1 MYYAS
6 SSQLRDWILSFFAK
20 ESIHLGNVD
29 NTSDLDKPISSAT
42 QTQLNNKLDKFDPY
56 VRSINNTTGDIAID
70 KSFIGLNQVDNTSDV
85 DKPISRLT
93 KEQLDTKVALSVFNT
108 FSINT
113 NNALNT
119 KINSSLI
126 GVPGG
131 IALLDNNKKIPLNN
145 IPTLTRNVV
154 ESSLSAD
161 SFSIPVNIHLKGDI
175 NGVATIS
182 GKDRDVFLDTSLQTN
197 TSIVEG
203 VYGSTTE
210 SPIITVDNKGRIS
223 AIKSL
228 PINSA
233 TVTSQGLVKLNDT
246 LTSTSVTEAA
256 TARVVKQVYDFVFDV
271 SKTYVKNSSK
281 GTPNGVASLDETGT
295 IPKNQIPL
303 LTDITA
309 LKLSNVRELS
319 LTGDGSWS
327 VMFDGSTNV
336 SSHFNLKD
344 TLLNSAGTYGTE
356 YTTLRLT
363 LDKQGRVVLAEP
375 LGIKVPFS
383 QVEQLPTSVV
393 DHNIKDVYTKADIDA
408 IIANLNIIPVGTVIT
423 AYRDDVMPGWL
434 KLDGT
439 SYLKSMYP
447 ALAQVL
453 ALNPDPLDTDTHF
466 YLKDVGGLFPRF
478 LDTRSKIDPSRT
490 VGSIQLDMFKAHDH
504 EIKEGSYH
512 PNVTGIG
519 DIITSGDDYTRVVAY
534 KSKSST
540 VGGEETR
547 PKNIALCAYI
557 KT

>member
-42 QTQLNNKLDKFDPY
+42 QTELNNKLDKFDPY

-154 ESSLSAD
+154 ESSISAD

-228 PINSA
+228 PINPA

-246 LTSTSVTEAA
+246 LTSISVTEAA

-375 LGIKVPFS
+375 LDIKVPFS

-408 IIANLNIIPVGTVIT
+408 IIANLNIMPVGTVIT

-453 ALNPDPLDTDTHF
+453 TLNPDPLPSLVMSQLHKSKLNLVLSPINSQSTF
-466 YLKDVGGLFPRF
+466 FMN
-478 LDTRSKIDPSRT
+478 SKIGAAES
-490 VGSIQLDMFKAHDH
+490 
-504 EIKEGSYH
+504 
-512 PNVTGIG
+512 
-519 DIITSGDDYTRVVAY
+519 VVE
-534 KSKSST
+534 
-540 VGGEETR
+540 VN
-547 PKNIALCAYI
+547 KNINNI
-557 KT
+557 

>member
-42 QTQLNNKLDKFDPY
+42 QTELNNKLDKFDPY

-154 ESSLSAD
+154 ESSISAD

-210 SPIITVDNKGRIS
+210 SPIITVDNKGRI
-223 AIKSL
+223 
-228 PINSA
+228 
-233 TVTSQGLVKLNDT
+233 
-246 LTSTSVTEAA
+246 
-256 TARVVKQVYDFVFDV
+256 
-271 SKTYVKNSSK
+271 
-281 GTPNGVASLDETGT
+281 
-295 IPKNQIPL
+295 
-303 LTDITA
+303 
-309 LKLSNVRELS
+309 
-319 LTGDGSWS
+319 
-327 VMFDGSTNV
+327 
-336 SSHFNLKD
+336 
-344 TLLNSAGTYGTE
+344 
-356 YTTLRLT
+356 
-363 LDKQGRVVLAEP
+363 
-375 LGIKVPFS
+375 
-383 QVEQLPTSVV
+383 
-393 DHNIKDVYTKADIDA
+393 
-408 IIANLNIIPVGTVIT
+408 
-423 AYRDDVMPGWL
+423 
-434 KLDGT
+434 
-439 SYLKSMYP
+439 
-447 ALAQVL
+447 
-453 ALNPDPLDTDTHF
+453 
-466 YLKDVGGLFPRF
+466 
-478 LDTRSKIDPSRT
+478 
-490 VGSIQLDMFKAHDH
+490 
-504 EIKEGSYH
+504 
-512 PNVTGIG
+512 
-519 DIITSGDDYTRVVAY
+519 
-534 KSKSST
+534 
-540 VGGEETR
+540 
-547 PKNIALCAYI
+547 
-557 KT
+557 